1 VGVVSS
7 KRYIPEQ
14 NEHGNASP
22 THSSHLMPDAF
33 KTSQCFARLFRGV
46 SSRVPEQM
54 THDVLPFLKFWALGS
69 SVDTMVEGFTGFL
82 PNCSGYPKIK

>member
-14 NEHGNASP
+14 NEHGSA
-22 THSSHLMPDAF
+22 SHLSRIQTIFMTDAF
-33 KTSQCFARLFRGV
+33 KTSTRYFARLFRGV

-54 THDVLPFLKFWALGS
+54 AHDVLPFLNFWARDSFVMRCAKLS
-69 SVDTMVEGFTGFL
+69 
-82 PNCSGYPKIK
+82 